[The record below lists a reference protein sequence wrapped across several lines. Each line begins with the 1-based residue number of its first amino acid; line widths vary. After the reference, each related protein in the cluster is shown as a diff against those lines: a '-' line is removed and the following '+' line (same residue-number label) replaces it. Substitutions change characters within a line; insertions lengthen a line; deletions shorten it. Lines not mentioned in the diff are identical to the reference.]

1 MTDERRYNLFVKTIL
16 EKMSL
21 DDFCTCLKNRAA
33 FDDMYDWVDF
43 EELAHHVVENYSQK
57 SEQN

>member
-57 SEQN
+57 